1 MKRIILL
8 AMIIAIAAP
17 NLEAQK
23 LKNYLKKKQK
33 VVERELDRKA
43 DQKIRKGVDGI
54 FKKKK
59 PTPTGDKPISKKDGK
74 DKSTNTTDNIT
85 TVYNFNLNIQYDM
98 NIYDANGKIEYE
110 QRYTKMLTDNSNYT
124 ASKVKSGEGAGVV
137 IVDYENER
145 QISFDNDSKKAKA
158 IVLSQTEET
167 LDDNK
172 NSGKTSDKTKDRG
185 TNTGGSTGGTTDD
198 GNSDSFKKTTE
209 TAKIAGYTCT
219 KYTWKTK
226 DGSKGEMWIN
236 DAEYDLQKV
245 FSNGEESMTELEF
258 PKETPQKG
266 LLLQLKMIDKS
277 GAVLEIK
284 ATKAKKK
291 SSEYDMNAYEF

>member
-8 AMIIAIAAP
+8 AMIIAIATP

-43 DQKIRKGVDGI
+43 DQKIREGVDGI

-59 PTPTGDKPISKKDGK
+59 PKPNGDKPATKKDGK

-85 TVYNFNLNIQYDM
+85 TVYNFALNIQYDM

-110 QRYTKMLTDNSNYT
+110 QSYTKMLTDNSNYT
-124 ASKVKSGEGAGVV
+124 ASKVKNSERAGVI

-145 QISFDNDSKKAKA
+145 QISFDNGSKKAKA
-158 IVLSQTEET
+158 IALSQTEET

-172 NSGKTSDKTKDRG
+172 TSGKTSDKTTDRG
-185 TNTGGSTGGTTDD
+185 TTTGGTTSGTTDD
-198 GNSDSFKKTTE
+198 ENVDNFKKTIE
-209 TAKIAGYTCT
+209 TTKIAGYTCT
-219 KYTWKTK
+219 KYIWKTE

-236 DAEYDLQKV
+236 DADYDLQKA
-245 FSNGEESMTELEF
+245 FSNGEESMTELEL
-258 PKETPQKG
+258 PKETPKTG
-266 LLLQLKMIDKS
+266 LLLKLKMIDKS
-277 GAVLEIK
+277 GAILEVK

-291 SSEYDMNAYEF
+291 SSKYDMSTYEF